1 MRAFD
6 GANALFFLQL
16 SNALAEGFHFC
27 PMHFRPEMVFGVV
40 AVVEKE
46 PVVDFSVAAHAPG
59 DWFVRVGAVVA
70 IVTVQITE
78 TVAEIPERNHKED
91 HVSPIEEKHDEKRG
105 RERSQFDVSPK
116 NVAVPALPQL
126 ATDRADIVAEK
137 TQKHITPRI
146 FRFPVVAVAIDR
158 QPIKGVTTFILPV
171 RIAFVV
177 LHVHCVVKR
186 LRKTTRHRLRDSKK
200 AVQNFGAE
208 KWVVDEVVTNAIDVG
223 VHHQRV
229 DETENQHHPERRV
242 RIQKEEPEKIGEVKK
257 AGRCRE
263 HVPTRVRE
271 QSRIGRGPLGADYIG
286 VHGDWYHSRKTA
298 CLASS
303 SLPTASSRGYSY
315 HDLARENPLVKS
327 GALL

>member
-6 GANALFFLQL
+6 RANAFFFLQPG
-16 SNALAEGFHFC
+16 NALAKGFHFR

-40 AVVEKE
+40 AIVEKE

-59 DWFVRVGAVVA
+59 DGFVRVRAVVA

-78 TVAEIPERNHKED
+78 TMAEIPERNHKED

-126 ATDRADIVAEK
+126 ATDRADIVAKE
-137 TQKHITPRI
+137 TEENIAPRI

-242 RIQKEEPEKIGEVKK
+242 RVEKEKAEKVGEMKK
-257 AGRCRE
+257 PGRCRE

-271 QSRIGRGPLGADYIG
+271 HARVGRGSIDADG
-286 VHGDWYHSRKTA
+286 VAGHGDWYHSRKTA

-303 SLPTASSRGYSY
+303 SLPTASSRGYSD

-327 GALL
+327 